1 MAADKE
7 ERLKKEEELNR
18 KLQEAKEASEQSAL
32 QLSKQMEMEN
42 AGREAGLSELKN
54 LLAKT
59 ESDLAGKIDH
69 ERESFAERLEKEREE
84 HAANV
89 DNMMRKEN
97 EEQKKNLNEVNE
109 WIKAENE
116 KRQNEAD
123 KIKQKMEREKQEL
136 QEFIGKI

>member
-1 MAADKE
+1 MAAEKD

-84 HAANV
+84 QAANV

-97 EEQKKNLNEVNE
+97 EEQKRNLNEVNE
-109 WIKAENE
+109 WIRAENE

>member
-54 LLAKT
+54 LLAKA

-84 HAANV
+84 QAANV

-97 EEQKKNLNEVNE
+97 EEQKKSLNEVNE
-109 WIKAENE
+109 WIRAENE

>member
-84 HAANV
+84 QAANV

-109 WIKAENE
+109 WIRAENE

>member
-84 HAANV
+84 QAANV

-97 EEQKKNLNEVNE
+97 EEQKKSLNEVNE
-109 WIKAENE
+109 WIRAENE